1 MKLTD
6 AQAIINAIVS
16 LRESVD
22 DRTASMNS
30 ILYPTLKKTEK
41 LIESGTRINWNGEL
55 YRAAV
60 DLWDREE
67 NNPDNAPSLWEEI
80 QYKNGIRIIPEIITV
95 GLAFFK
101 GELGLWKGEVY
112 ISELESNTYTP
123 DQYPLG
129 WTKIEQ

>member
-16 LRESVD
+16 MRESVD
-22 DRTASMNS
+22 DKTASMNS

-41 LIESGTRINWNGEL
+41 LIKNGTRINWNGEL
-55 YRAAV
+55 YRATV

-80 QYKNGIRIIPEIITV
+80 QYKNGIRIIPETITV

-101 GELGLWKGEVY
+101 GELGLWKGETY
-112 ISELESNTYTP
+112 ISELEANVYTP
-123 DQYPLG
+123 DQYPQG
-129 WTKIEQ
+129 WTKVEE